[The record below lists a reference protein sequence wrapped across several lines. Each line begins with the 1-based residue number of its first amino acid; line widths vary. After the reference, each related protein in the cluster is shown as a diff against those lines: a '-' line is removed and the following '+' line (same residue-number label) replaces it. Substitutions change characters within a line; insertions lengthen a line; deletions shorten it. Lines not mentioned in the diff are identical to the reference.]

1 MKRRIHAPLGL
12 HAHQQTRLLGH
23 ARLLTT
29 ACTTH
34 RYNAE
39 VSPEN
44 RIEASPSQL
53 AVLIASTRALWE
65 AFLAACRRDE
75 RLMQSEH
82 PLDTFVEQRVRAAA
96 AALGCALP
104 VA

>member
-1 MKRRIHAPLGL
+1 MNRRIHAPLGL

-29 ACTTH
+29 AYTMH
-34 RYNAE
+34 RHNAE

-75 RLMQSEH
+75 QLMQSEH
-82 PLDTFVEQRVRAAA
+82 PLNTFVEQRVRAAA
-96 AALGCALP
+96 AALGCAFP

>member
-1 MKRRIHAPLGL
+1 MNQRI
-12 HAHQQTRLLGH
+12 QTRFGLARTPVKVSTGH
-23 ARLLTT
+23 ATVLMACLTRN
-29 ACTTH
+29 

-44 RIEASPSQL
+44 HIEASPSQL

-75 RLMQSEH
+75 QLMQSEH